1 MIPHHHE
8 SAARQSWYIDTHP
21 TAATHELWRS
31 CRCAITPHVAPLALR
46 SNSEVLAVATQTIDI
61 KVASNGRMVLP
72 ASVRKAMG
80 LHGDAKVI
88 LTVEDDQVRL
98 SPIGH
103 GVSRAQALYREHA
116 KQARTTDD
124 FLDDRRVEAAI
135 EHDEAASG
143 GEDRGVQ

>member
-1 MIPHHHE
+1 M
-8 SAARQSWYIDTHP
+8 
-21 TAATHELWRS
+21 
-31 CRCAITPHVAPLALR
+31 
-46 SNSEVLAVATQTIDI
+46 QTIDI
-61 KVASNGRMVLP
+61 KVAGNGRMILP

-88 LTVEDDQVRL
+88 LTIEDDQVRL

-124 FLDDRRVEAAI
+124 FLGDRKAEAAA
-135 EHDEAASG
+135 ELDEAASG
-143 GEDRGVQ
+143 DEDRDAQ

>member
-1 MIPHHHE
+1 M
-8 SAARQSWYIDTHP
+8 AG
-21 TAATHELWRS
+21 
-31 CRCAITPHVAPLALR
+31 
-46 SNSEVLAVATQTIDI
+46 QTIDI
-61 KVASNGRMVLP
+61 RVASNGRMVLP

-116 KQARTTDD
+116 KQARTIDD
-124 FLDDRRVEAAI
+124 FLNDRKAEAAADLG
-135 EHDEAASG
+135 EVAAGDEGRDA
-143 GEDRGVQ
+143 Q

>member
-1 MIPHHHE
+1 MI
-8 SAARQSWYIDTHP
+8 
-21 TAATHELWRS
+21 
-31 CRCAITPHVAPLALR
+31 
-46 SNSEVLAVATQTIDI
+46 
-61 KVASNGRMVLP
+61 LP

-116 KQARTTDD
+116 KQARTIDD
-124 FLDDRRVEAAI
+124 FLSDRKAEAVT
-135 EHDEAASG
+135 EAG
-143 GEDRGVQ
+143 GSLYSDRHGNSA

>member
-1 MIPHHHE
+1 M
-8 SAARQSWYIDTHP
+8 
-21 TAATHELWRS
+21 
-31 CRCAITPHVAPLALR
+31 
-46 SNSEVLAVATQTIDI
+46 DI
-61 KVASNGRMVLP
+61 KVAGNGRMVLP

-124 FLDDRRVEAAI
+124 FLNDRKAEAAA
-135 EHDEAASG
+135 DLGEAELG
-143 GEDRGVQ
+143 DEDRGEQ

>member
-1 MIPHHHE
+1 M
-8 SAARQSWYIDTHP
+8 
-21 TAATHELWRS
+21 
-31 CRCAITPHVAPLALR
+31 
-46 SNSEVLAVATQTIDI
+46 ATQSIDV
-61 KVASNGRMVLP
+61 KVASNGRMILP

-124 FLDDRRVEAAI
+124 FLTDRKTEAAT
-135 EHDEAASG
+135 EADEALPTNQLQDPA
-143 GEDRGVQ
+143 

>member
-1 MIPHHHE
+1 
-8 SAARQSWYIDTHP
+8 
-21 TAATHELWRS
+21 
-31 CRCAITPHVAPLALR
+31 
-46 SNSEVLAVATQTIDI
+46 VATQTIDI

-116 KQARTTDD
+116 KHGRTTED
-124 FLDDRRVEAAI
+124 FLDDRRVEAAV
-135 EHDEAASG
+135 EHGEAASG
-143 GEDRGVQ
+143 GEKRGVQ

>member
-1 MIPHHHE
+1 M
-8 SAARQSWYIDTHP
+8 
-21 TAATHELWRS
+21 
-31 CRCAITPHVAPLALR
+31 
-46 SNSEVLAVATQTIDI
+46 ATQSIDV
-61 KVASNGRMVLP
+61 KVASNGRMILP

-116 KQARTTDD
+116 KQARTIDD
-124 FLDDRRVEAAI
+124 FLSDRKAEAVTEAGESSHSDRRGDAA
-135 EHDEAASG
+135 
-143 GEDRGVQ
+143 

>member
-1 MIPHHHE
+1 M
-8 SAARQSWYIDTHP
+8 
-21 TAATHELWRS
+21 
-31 CRCAITPHVAPLALR
+31 
-46 SNSEVLAVATQTIDI
+46 ATQTMDI
-61 KVASNGRMVLP
+61 RVAGNGRMILP

-88 LTVEDDQVRL
+88 LTMEDDQVWL

-124 FLDDRRVEAAI
+124 FLSDRKAEAAADLG
-135 EHDEAASG
+135 EVASG
-143 GEDRGVQ
+143 DEDQDAQ